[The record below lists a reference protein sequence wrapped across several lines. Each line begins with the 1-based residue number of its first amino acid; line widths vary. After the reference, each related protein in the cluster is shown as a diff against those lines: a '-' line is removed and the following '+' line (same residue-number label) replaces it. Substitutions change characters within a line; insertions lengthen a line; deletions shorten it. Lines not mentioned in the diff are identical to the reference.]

1 MFRTFALLTNKAL
14 FRKKYNCIIIAFY
27 MFIFLIKV
35 NDNVVPLLVY
45 TFFINTLIVYFI
57 VGTDMTADSVFKTTN
72 VNLTGILPV
81 SRKEFIINKYLVNNI
96 SLIIV
101 ILFSTIIYRFI
112 HNIVYSMNYIIM
124 MFFIILILNSITILL
139 LSYIKNNF
147 LGSNI
152 FNIIC
157 ICSFIIVGF
166 MVEFL
171 LKDVT
176 YSNYISIILI
186 VVAIVFN
193 LIILKIHLNLSKK
206 VDFKYI

>member
-206 VDFKYI
+206 VDFKYV